1 MFKINFILILSLSI
15 ICFSCSKEIA
25 EETII
30 QEKNMELQM
39 IEAYKE
45 GLEELERGDA
55 LYAAKKFNEAE
66 VLFPQ
71 SDYAPKAALMAAYSY
86 YSQNYY
92 GDAIAELERFIKIY
106 PNHYNISYAE
116 YLLGLC
122 FYEQIIDEKKDLQS
136 IDNAKAIFLN
146 VIKKYPNTDFAIDAN
161 FKLDLINDILAA
173 KEIYIGR
180 YYFDKKKW
188 IAAINRFRTVTD
200 DYDTTIYVEEALH
213 RLVEIYYII
222 GLEEESKKYA
232 NLLGYNYMSSEWY
245 EKSYS
250 IFDKKYEINKKDNTS
265 NKNFTSSILKKFKSL
280 FN

>member
-39 IEAYKE
+39 IETYKE

-250 IFDKKYEINKKDNTS
+250 IFDKKYEINKKDSTR